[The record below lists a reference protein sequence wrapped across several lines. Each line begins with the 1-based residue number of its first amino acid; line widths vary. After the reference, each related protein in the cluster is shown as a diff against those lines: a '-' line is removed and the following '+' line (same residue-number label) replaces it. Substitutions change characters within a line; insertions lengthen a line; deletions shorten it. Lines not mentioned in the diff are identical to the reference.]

1 MVSKLT
7 HLQVELLGAL
17 LESGLSKETL
27 IKALSEA
34 DPYNESQQPANTS
47 QADKQETRA
56 EIAVLANGMG
66 ESRMSEDETSDDG
79 EDFTPPIMKEIENL
93 NPEEAA
99 HQKAVVERLLQSN
112 LFSEI
117 NNRCS
122 FEGQRSGVVEVV
134 VLSFPVQ
141 FWSNAGIPN
150 REDPWRVA
158 KMVKSYLQQH
168 NIPQREVVD
177 TTGLNQSHLSQH
189 LNKGTPMKTQ
199 KRAALYTWY
208 VRKQREVA
216 QQFTHAGQGMMVED
230 SMGDDLPTKK
240 GRRNRFKWGP
250 ASQQILFQAYERQ
263 KNPSKEEREALVEE
277 CNRAECI
284 QRGVSPSQAQG
295 LGSNLVTEVRVY
307 NWFANRRK
315 EEAFR
320 HKLAMDSYN
329 GAQPN
334 SAPTLAV
341 HNSSLQPAAPLSPNK
356 VHDQVSLQQQNLSFS
371 DSGMRYSQ
379 QPVSETDSSNG
390 NQHGGNNS
398 IVTTQ
403 TILHQVSSPGLC
415 SAGSGSSA
423 DTKLISI
430 PGGSLPPVSTLTHS
444 LEQNPLALSQ
454 QTQNLIMASLPGVMA
469 IGPGDTSSLTPTFT
483 NTGTSTL
490 VIGLASTQAQSVPVI
505 NNMGSSLTTLQPVQ
519 FPQQLHPSYQQP
531 IMQQVQSHLNQSPF
545 MATMAQIQ
553 APHTLYSH
561 KPEMTQYT
569 HTGLLPQTMVITD
582 TANLSALT
590 SLTPTK
596 QIFSSDSETHTEAGM
611 HTPPTQASTIHLQ
624 SQEST
629 IQHLQ
634 PSHTLSSS
642 PAVSSSNLVL
652 YQTSD
657 STNSHSHLLP
667 SSHGVVETFI
677 STQMASSTQ

>member
-1 MVSKLT
+1 MVSKLS

-17 LESGLSKETL
+17 LESGLTKETL

-34 DPYNESQQPANTS
+34 EPYVLQSESQ
-47 QADKQETRA
+47 RA
-56 EIAVLANGMG
+56 INALQTEKGEPCPNIPNLPNGMG
-66 ESRMSEDETSDDG
+66 ESRLSEDETSDDG
-79 EDFTPPIMKEIENL
+79 EEFTPPIMKELENL
-93 NPEEAA
+93 SPEEAA
-99 HQKAVVERLLQSN
+99 HQKAVVERLLQ
-112 LFSEI
+112 
-117 NNRCS
+117 
-122 FEGQRSGVVEVV
+122 
-134 VLSFPVQ
+134 
-141 FWSNAGIPN
+141 
-150 REDPWRVA
+150 EDPWRVA

-216 QQFTHAGQGMMVED
+216 QQFTHAGQGILTEEP
-230 SMGDDLPTKK
+230 MGDDLPTKK

-320 HKLAMDSYN
+320 HKLAMDTFS
-329 GAQPN
+329 GPQPT
-334 SAPTLAV
+334 SAPPPLTP
-341 HNSSLQPAAPLSPNK
+341 HNSSSLQPPAALSPSK
-356 VHDQVSLQQQNLSFS
+356 VHGV
-371 DSGMRYSQ
+371 RYSQ
-379 QPVSETDSSNG
+379 QPASEAESSSSNHHG
-390 NQHGGNNS
+390 NS
-398 IVTTQ
+398 SMVTTQ
-403 TILHQVSSPGLC
+403 TILHQVSPPGLEP
-415 SAGSGSSA
+415 SQNLLST
-423 DTKLISI
+423 DTKLVSA
-430 PGGSLPPVSTLTHS
+430 PGGTLPPVSTLTALHS
-444 LEQNPLALSQ
+444 LEQNPHTLSQ

-469 IGPGDTSSLTPTFT
+469 IGAGETSSLAPAFT
-483 NTGTSTL
+483 NTGASTL
-490 VIGLASTQAQSVPVI
+490 VIGLASTQPQSVPVI
-505 NNMGSSLTTLQPVQ
+505 NSMGSSLTTLQPVQ
-519 FPQQLHPSYQQP
+519 FSQQLHPSYQQP
-531 IMQQVQSHLNQSPF
+531 LMQQVQSHINQSPF

-553 APHTLYSH
+553 NPHALYGPKS
-561 KPEMTQYT
+561 EVAQYT

-582 TANLSALT
+582 TANLSTLT
-590 SLTPTK
+590 NLTPTK
-596 QIFSSDSETHTEAGM
+596 QAFTPDSEPHTESGM
-611 HTPPTQASTIHLQ
+611 HTPVSQAPTIHLQ
-624 SQEST
+624 NEDTT

-634 PSHTLSSS
+634 PGPRLTSS
-642 PAVSSSNLVL
+642 PAVSSSSLVL
-652 YQTSD
+652 YQSSD
-657 STNSHSHLLP
+657 STNSHSQLLP
-667 SSHGVVETFI
+667 STHNVIETFI